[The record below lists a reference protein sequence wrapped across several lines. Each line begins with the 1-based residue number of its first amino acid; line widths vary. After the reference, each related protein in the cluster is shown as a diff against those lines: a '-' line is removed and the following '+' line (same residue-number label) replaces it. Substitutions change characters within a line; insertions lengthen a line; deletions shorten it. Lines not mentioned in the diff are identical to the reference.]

1 MRYLWMVLLLGVP
14 GVLHWDE
21 APSWDRMGDS
31 KVWRIRRCL
40 LRGGAEVRLE
50 GSVLFFAAWAVT
62 KAETLRSGQGGLG
75 TGCTLGFSSSHS
87 NDGICVKHRLSEQI
101 TAEQQP
107 KLHFIPLLI
116 AF

>member
-1 MRYLWMVLLLGVP
+1 MVLLLGVP

-31 KVWRIRRCL
+31 KVWRVRRCL

-62 KAETLRSGQGGLG
+62 KAETHGVRAGRAG
-75 TGCTLGFSSSHS
+75 
-87 NDGICVKHRLSEQI
+87 HRLHPWLQ
-101 TAEQQP
+101 QQP
-107 KLHFIPLLI
+107 Q
-116 AF
+116 

>member
-50 GSVLFFAAWAVT
+50 GSVLFFAAWAA
-62 KAETLRSGQGGLG
+62 KAEG
-75 TGCTLGFSSSHS
+75 
-87 NDGICVKHRLSEQI
+87 
-101 TAEQQP
+101 
-107 KLHFIPLLI
+107 
-116 AF
+116 